1 LYEIWE
7 DNFQLLFRWREAF
20 LENIIDPV
28 IEIDLYVEEG
38 KLFFRSF
45 FVLLVLVFKVSVGD
59 AGHISVLILLHEK
72 VDGMD
77 TYPPLLD

>member
-1 LYEIWE
+1 
-7 DNFQLLFRWREAF
+7 
-20 LENIIDPV
+20 
-28 IEIDLYVEEG
+28 
-38 KLFFRSF
+38 
-45 FVLLVLVFKVSVGD
+45 VLLVLVFKVSVGD

>member
-1 LYEIWE
+1 MWKRGSYS
-7 DNFQLLFRWREAF
+7 
-20 LENIIDPV
+20 LEV
-28 IEIDLYVEEG
+28 
-38 KLFFRSF
+38 F